1 MKALSPDYGHTKIYR
16 YMGIALYLILGMY
29 SLTLFLLHITGHPQ
43 VLFPRF
49 VSIFCLCCFFAWLFY
64 AGAFSRRTVAWL
76 SSTALFAAATAV
88 ALILH
93 GEAYYFFLILI
104 VMLLTFCYLDP
115 PVFLKFFLVTEFFLV
130 ILVVILKY
138 PLAGDGFSRDLNLI
152 GTLAYTIMGLLLC
165 VFSYYLAG
173 LLNSAENSAITFD
186 TLMGTTVSYMVI
198 INDNAEV
205 EYLSDSLAVW
215 LNAGDK
221 KYLWGMPLLDLL
233 PPGEIRMLFQEI
245 IEQEGY
251 VERNFSIAQGDS
263 QEYFL
268 LRSSQLAAGKL
279 ARLFEWTNITPIME
293 AKNLAE
299 SADRAK
305 TNFLANMS
313 HEIRTPM
320 NAIIGM
326 TDLMLTNPLTE
337 EQRTRVDTIKV
348 SALSLLHII
357 NDILDFSKIDAQK
370 MEIVQKPFDF
380 ASLIYDTLNV
390 TNIKSSK
397 KKLALVASISRNIP
411 AIVVNDEL
419 RLKQCL
425 INILNN
431 AVKFTSRGAVT
442 LSAWTEPMPENE
454 NTQDAYRLNFSVS
467 DTGQGIK
474 KEELNQLF
482 TEFQQLDTHKNRNI
496 EGTGLGLAISR
507 RLIQIMGGE
516 ITVGSVY
523 GEGSTFS
530 FYVICPGKREGF
542 LTEIERPEEKQV
554 LVFEPNTYNA
564 AGMEF
569 MLRDL
574 GVRHTICTD
583 LARARDAYQAESYS
597 HIFFDSS
604 AKDEFRDFFSSQN
617 QVGKFILIKEFS
629 EKYDREIPNALNR
642 PVLITRLADVL
653 NGKRNYEHRRTSEEN
668 GSFLVRNTLILVV
681 DDNQINRIVAE
692 GLLRRYGA
700 EVHTAAGGE
709 EALAMVKKQNYDIV
723 FMDHMMPGMDGV
735 EATRKIR
742 SLGGRYIRL
751 TIIALT
757 ANALAEVRETFF
769 REGMDDFLPKPIMV
783 KDLKTILNKH
793 LPPEKIIEPVATPS

>member
-1 MKALSPDYGHTKIYR
+1 
-16 YMGIALYLILGMY
+16 MGIVLLLILGIY
-29 SLTLFLLHITGHPQ
+29 SLVLFLLHLTGYPQ
-43 VLFPRF
+43 VLLPRF
-49 VSIFCLCCFFAWLFY
+49 IAIFCLCVFFIWLFY
-64 AGAFSRRTVAWL
+64 ASALSRHTIAWL
-76 SSTALFAAATAV
+76 SSTALFASATAV

-93 GEAYYFFLILI
+93 GEGYYFFLILVI
-104 VMLLTFCYLDP
+104 MLLTFCYMDP
-115 PVFLKFFLVTEFFLV
+115 PVFLKFFLTTDFFLLLV
-130 ILVVILKY
+130 VVILKY
-138 PLAGDGFSRDLNLI
+138 PLAGEGFSRELNLI
-152 GTLAYTIMGLLLC
+152 GTLTYTIVGILLC
-165 VFSYYLAG
+165 VFSYYMVNSLK
-173 LLNSAENSAITFD
+173 SAENSEITFD
-186 TLMGTTVSYMVI
+186 TLMGTTVSHMVI
-198 INDNAEV
+198 INDNAEL
-205 EYLSDSLAVW
+205 EYLSESLAVW

-221 KYLWGMPLLDLL
+221 KYLRGMPLLDLL

-245 IEQEGY
+245 IEQDGY
-251 VERNFSIAQGDS
+251 VERNFSVTQGDS

-268 LRSSQLAAGKL
+268 LRSSQPEAGKL

-299 SADRAK
+299 SADKAK

-337 EQRTRVDTIKV
+337 EQRTRADTIKV
-348 SALSLLHII
+348 SALSLLNII

-370 MEIVQKPFDF
+370 MEIIQKPFDF
-380 ASLIYDTLNV
+380 ASLVYDTLNV
-390 TNIKSSK
+390 INIKASK

-411 AIVVNDEL
+411 STVTNDEL

-431 AVKFTSRGAVT
+431 AVKFTAQGAVT
-442 LSAWTEPMPENE
+442 LSAWAEPMPENE
-454 NTQDAYRLNFSVS
+454 NTENAYRLNFTVS

-507 RLIQIMGGE
+507 RLIQLMGGE

-530 FYVICPGKREGF
+530 FYVICPGRREGF
-542 LTEIERPEEKQV
+542 LTKIEQPEEKQV

-574 GVRHTICTD
+574 GIRYTICTD
-583 LARARDAYQAESYS
+583 LARARDAYQTESYS
-597 HIFFDSS
+597 HIFFDNS

-617 QVGKFILIKEFS
+617 QTGKFILIKEFS
-629 EKYDREIPNALNR
+629 EKYDQEIPNALNR

-668 GSFLVRNTLILVV
+668 GSFLVRDTLILVV

-709 EALAMVKKQNYDIV
+709 EAIAMVKKQNYDIV
-723 FMDHMMPGMDGV
+723 FMDHMMPGMDGI

-742 SLGGRYIRL
+742 SLGDRYIRL

-757 ANALAEVRETFF
+757 ANALTGVRETFF
-769 REGMDDFLPKPIMV
+769 REGMDDFLSKPIMV
-783 KDLKTILNKH
+783 KDLKTILSKH
-793 LPPEKIIEPVATPS
+793 LPAEKIIEPVADPG